1 LYPISVI
8 IPVYQAGPRIQKHIE
23 ALELLAPCVR
33 ETIWVITPS
42 ADASCQAARQAA
54 QRLGGLILDRPP
66 GLYPAWNAGLAAA
79 KSEFIYISTCGDGIQ
94 PSGLEALLTTLQNS
108 RADVVISPP
117 EMHPAG
123 KRTADLSRDWPVF
136 RFARELHRFAGKRI
150 PVEVTTLVQILS
162 GASSI
167 LGSCASCLFRASV
180 FERALFPET
189 YFHYG
194 DTAWIYEKLPH
205 ISLAFHAQPVAQFWF
220 HETSHPQCVDKRQVY
235 QMMTDLARHLPPEEE
250 SAVQSMIASS
260 QRLDALRGESPKS
273 GWWLDPQAWI
283 CRWHR
288 QSSRSYLLKSLH
300 ETAAHL
306 EN

>member
-1 LYPISVI
+1 MPNLYPISVI
-8 IPVYQAGPRIQKHIE
+8 IPVYQAGARVQEHIK
-23 ALELLAPCVR
+23 ALELLAPYVR

-54 QRLGGLILDRPP
+54 QRLRGLILERPP
-66 GLYPAWNAGLAAA
+66 GLYSAWNAGLAAA
-79 KSEFIYISTCGDGIQ
+79 KSEFIYISTCGDLIQ
-94 PSGLEALLTTLQNS
+94 PVGLETLFNTLQNS

-123 KRTADLSRDWPVF
+123 KRTADLSRDWPVIH
-136 RFARELHRFAGKRI
+136 FAEELRRFAGKKI
-150 PVEVTTLVQILS
+150 PRKVTILIQILS

-205 ISLAFHAQPVAQFWF
+205 VSLAFHAEPMAEFWF
-220 HETSHPQCVDKRQVY
+220 HETPHPTRIDKQQIY
-235 QMMTDLARHLPPEEE
+235 HMMTDLACHLSPEEE
-250 SAVQSMIASS
+250 SAVQSMITSS

-273 GWWLDPQAWI
+273 GWWLYPEAWI
-283 CRWHR
+283 QRMERNRHR
-288 QSSRSYLLKSLH
+288 TWLQERLR
-300 ETAAHL
+300 TAAS
-306 EN
+306 